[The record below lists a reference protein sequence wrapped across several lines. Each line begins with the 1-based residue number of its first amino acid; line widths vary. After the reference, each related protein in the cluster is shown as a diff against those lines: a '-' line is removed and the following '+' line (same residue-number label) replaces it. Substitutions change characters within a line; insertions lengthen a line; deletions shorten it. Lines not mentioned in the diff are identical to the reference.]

1 MNMRNIHK
9 GEPSRKTNKGDA
21 WAHLWNKSQRS
32 AAKPTAIIYGHDARR
47 VTLHDDDGGL
57 ILGITA

>member
-1 MNMRNIHK
+1 MNMRNKHK

-21 WAHLWNKSQRS
+21 WQIYDIETRRS
-32 AAKPTAIIYGHDARR
+32 AAKPSAIIYGHDARR